1 MYKLN
6 FSKPE
11 MEDIKSKIYL
21 DDLQKQIL
29 DEKLNGNLT
38 VEGIAMKLNISKS
51 TVSYQWKK
59 IIEKIYHV
67 I

>member
-21 DDLQKQIL
+21 NDLQKQIL
-29 DEKLNGNLT
+29 EEKLNGNLT
-38 VEGIAMKLNISKS
+38 VEGIALKLHVSKS
-51 TVSYQWKK
+51 TISYQWKQV
-59 IIEKIYHV
+59 IEKIYHV

>member
-1 MYKLN
+1 MTKLK

-21 DDLQKQIL
+21 TDLQKDIL
-29 DEKLNGNLT
+29 EEKLNGNLT
-38 VEGIAMKLNISKS
+38 VEGIAYKLKVSKS
-51 TVSYQWKK
+51 TVSYQWKQ
-59 IIEKIYHV
+59 ILEKIYNV

>member
-1 MYKLN
+1 MVKLN
-6 FSKPE
+6 FSKQE

-21 DDLQKQIL
+21 TDLQKEIL
-29 DEKLNGNLT
+29 EEKLNGNLT
-38 VEGIAMKLNISKS
+38 VDGIAYKLHISKS
-51 TVSYQWKK
+51 KVSYQWKQ

>member
-1 MYKLN
+1 MTKLK

-21 DDLQKQIL
+21 TDLQKEIL
-29 DEKLNGNLT
+29 EEKLKGNLT
-38 VEGIAMKLNISKS
+38 MDGIAYKLNVSKS
-51 TVSYQWKK
+51 TVSYQWKQ
-59 IIEKIYHV
+59 ILEKIYNV